1 MHEIIVET
9 QTAHFQEP
17 FPLRNGETLPEL
29 TIAYETYGA
38 LNEKKDN
45 TVWVCHALSG
55 DAHCAGRHED
65 ARKPGWWDTLIGP
78 GRKLDTNRYFVICS
92 NVIGGCS
99 GSTGPSSI
107 DPRTGKPYGLT
118 FPVLTIADM
127 VNAQKRLLDHLNIPT
142 LHAVVGG
149 SMGGMQAMQWAVS
162 YPQTV
167 ENLVVVASCVRHTPQ
182 QIAFNEVGRRAIV
195 SDPHWKGGH
204 YYGTEGPSLGLS
216 VVRMIGTSPTCPRPA

>member
-1 MHEIIVET
+1 MRPTGLEREEGQHRLGLPRPVGGR
-9 QTAHFQEP
+9 
-17 FPLRNGETLPEL
+17 PLRRAARGP
-29 TIAYETYGA
+29 
-38 LNEKKDN
+38 
-45 TVWVCHALSG
+45 
-55 DAHCAGRHED
+55 
-65 ARKPGWWDTLIGP
+65 RKPGWWDTLIGP

-149 SMGGMQAMQWAVS
+149 PWAACRPCS
-162 YPQTV
+162 
-167 ENLVVVASCVRHTPQ
+167 
-182 QIAFNEVGRRAIV
+182 
-195 SDPHWKGGH
+195 
-204 YYGTEGPSLGLS
+204 GPSA
-216 VVRMIGTSPTCPRPA
+216 IPRPWRTWWWWPVACAIPPSRSPSTRWVAAPSCRTPTGTTGITTAPRDLPWGWPWRA